1 MTSFLKSSFSS
12 LTHCPTLNSS
22 LLNSQNPSENI
33 LLALA
38 NMLFLLILI
47 TKAKRNS
54 SGKTGPSM
62 EFKEKKPLRQLE
74 FSVASGE
81 RGKSSSCSGNR
92 CLICALKKKRMLFTS
107 ISILCCNFDW
117 LHCIPLYRETIISL
131 TKPLFNLFATFK

>member
-38 NMLFLLILI
+38 DMPFLLILI
-47 TKAKRNS
+47 TKAETNS
-54 SGKTGPSM
+54 SGKTGPSI

-81 RGKSSSCSGNR
+81 RGKSSLCFGNH
-92 CLICALKKKRMLFTS
+92 CLICAF
-107 ISILCCNFDW
+107 
-117 LHCIPLYRETIISL
+117 
-131 TKPLFNLFATFK
+131 